1 MKVTELLIFIENL
14 RFKKMLSQV
23 KFAKLMGINTFTYM
37 KTVNGTTKPSFVTL
51 GRMVNYLNENGFE
64 VELERENV

>member
-1 MKVTELLIFIENL
+1 MKVTELLVFIENI

-23 KFAKLMGINTFTYM
+23 KFAQLLGMSSFTYM
-37 KTVNGTTKPSFVTL
+37 KTVNGSTKPSFVTL

-64 VELERENV
+64 VELERE

>member
-1 MKVTELLIFIENL
+1 MKVTELLVFIENV

-23 KFAKLMGINTFTYM
+23 KFALLLGMSAFTYM

-51 GRMVNYLNENGFE
+51 GRMVNYLNEIGHSI
-64 VELERENV
+64 ELERD